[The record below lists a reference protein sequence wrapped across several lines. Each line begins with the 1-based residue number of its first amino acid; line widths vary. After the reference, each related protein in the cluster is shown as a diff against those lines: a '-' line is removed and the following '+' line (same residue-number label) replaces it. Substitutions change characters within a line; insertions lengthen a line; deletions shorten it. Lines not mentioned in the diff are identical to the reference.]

1 MSLTKYRYNPDSCK
15 YEAIEPTLGRKIL
28 RVTSYIFGASLV
40 ATIAVLSIFS
50 HYPTPNEIAY
60 NTERNLIDQQWEYLD
75 IEEKN
80 ILQVLSSM
88 QVDDEELREIL
99 ELDSL
104 SLEIRSAG
112 IGGSEILNNETI
124 NSLIFKNQVID
135 QYKKIAKL
143 KAQLSIQEL
152 SFDTLTKYAEERNWN
167 WSHIPAIQ
175 PVSHKDL
182 KRLST
187 VYGMRLNPVLK
198 RYMPHRGFD
207 FMPVNGKG
215 TAIYATADGKVS
227 MARMTMGGFGNQIMI
242 DHQNGYKTRYA
253 HLQRGNAFAVKEGEV
268 VKRGQLIGYM
278 GNTGRSAGTHLHYE
292 VLYNGKQVNPIGFF
306 QVELN
311 PEAYEKMLTLAKE
324 NEAPM
329 D

>member
-1 MSLTKYRYNPDSCK
+1 MSLTKYQYNQTSCK
-15 YEAIEPTLGRKIL
+15 YEAIEPSLGSKIL
-28 RVTSYIFGASLV
+28 RISSYLLGASIVAAMALLV
-40 ATIAVLSIFS
+40 IFS
-50 HYPTPNEIAY
+50 YYPTPNEITY
-60 NTERNLIDQQWEYLD
+60 NAERNLLDHKWAYLD
-75 IEEKN
+75 IEETN

-124 NSLIFKNQVID
+124 NNLIFKNQVIE

-152 SFDTLTKYAEERNWN
+152 SFDTLTKYAKERNWN

-175 PVSHKDL
+175 PVSYKEL
-182 KRLST
+182 RRLST
-187 VYGMRLNPVLK
+187 VYGMRMNPVK
-198 RYMPHRGFD
+198 HIMMPHRGFD
-207 FMPVNGKG
+207 FMAAKG
-215 TAIYATADGKVS
+215 TPIYATADGTVT
-227 MARMTMGGFGNQIMI
+227 MARMTMGGFGNQILI
-242 DHQNGYKTRYA
+242 NHNNGYKTRYA
-253 HLQRGNAFAVKEGEV
+253 HLRRGNAFAVKEGDV

-278 GNTGRSAGTHLHYE
+278 GNTGRSAGDHLHYE

-311 PEAYEKMLTLAKE
+311 PEAYEKMLSLAKE
-324 NEAPM
+324 GEAPM

>member
-1 MSLTKYRYNPDSCK
+1 MSLTKYQYNQDSCK
-15 YEAIEPTLGRKIL
+15 YEAIELSLGRKIL
-28 RVTSYIFGASLV
+28 RFSTYILAATIV
-40 ATIAVLSIFS
+40 ATVAVLVVFN
-50 HYPTPNEIAY
+50 HYPTPKELTYKA
-60 NTERNLIDQQWEYLD
+60 ERNLLDQKWAYLD

-80 ILQVLSSM
+80 ILTVLASM
-88 QVDDEELREIL
+88 QIDDEELREIL

-104 SLEIRSAG
+104 SSEIRSAG
-112 IGGSEILNNETI
+112 IGGSATLNDATI
-124 NSLIFKNQVID
+124 NTLIFKNQVIE

-143 KAQLSIQEL
+143 KAQLSIQAL

-167 WSHIPAIQ
+167 WSHLPAIQ

-182 KRLST
+182 RRLST
-187 VYGMRLNPVLK
+187 KYGMRLNPVLK
-198 RYMPHRGFD
+198 RWMPHRGFD
-207 FMPVNGKG
+207 FMADKG
-215 TAIYATADGKVS
+215 APIYATADGKVI

-253 HLQRGNAFAVKEGEV
+253 HLQRGNAFAVKEGEL

-278 GNTGRSAGTHLHYE
+278 GNTGRSVGNHLHYE
-292 VLYNGKQVNPIGFF
+292 VLYNGKQQNPIGYF

-311 PEAYEKMLTLAKE
+311 PEAYEKMLLLAKE